1 MLRLIQTLRNR
12 AIFGLYAIARLILC
26 LGLEYGL
33 LVYYPSQVS
42 SSSCVL
48 GNSFAAAQRRF
59 LIDQFKFG
67 RFI

>member
-1 MLRLIQTLRNR
+1 MLRWTQTLRNR

-26 LGLEYGL
+26 PGLVHVL
-33 LVYYPSQVS
+33 LVYYTSQVS

>member
-1 MLRLIQTLRNR
+1 
-12 AIFGLYAIARLILC
+12 LYAIARLILC